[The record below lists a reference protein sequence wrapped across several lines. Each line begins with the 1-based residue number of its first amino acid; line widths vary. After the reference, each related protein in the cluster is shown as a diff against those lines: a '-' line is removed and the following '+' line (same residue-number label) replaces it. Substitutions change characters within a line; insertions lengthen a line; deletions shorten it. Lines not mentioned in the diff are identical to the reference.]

1 MSMLAWE
8 HGQPRLGMAAPNSLA
23 HPSSRASA
31 MAHPFLWPFEK
42 MLWRFSRRQQPPCFP
57 WVDRTEICAVMEG
70 FITVFYFF
78 HNKNIDAQDNIRPQI
93 LPRKSLSSSLW
104 LCYYFLIRIQLTIQ
118 PEIENTLRSCN
129 TEKLKEQ
136 KKKERKKKVEDPKP
150 FRAEHAHM
158 LLLKQAKITQYNIV
172 FMPTKSF
179 SPI

>member
-42 MLWRFSRRQQPPCFP
+42 MLWSFSRRQQPPCFP

-136 KKKERKKKVEDPKP
+136 KKRKKEKSRRPQAFQGRTCTHATPKTG
-150 FRAEHAHM
+150 
-158 LLLKQAKITQYNIV
+158 KNNTIQYSLYAN
-172 FMPTKSF
+172 
-179 SPI
+179 